1 MISNNVKRFCC
12 EDISLIENYNEAIND
27 DSQVWSC
34 HHRLETHYSD
44 GRRRSDEKDLLIQDL
59 ISLGLYYNR
68 PAKELIFLTNSE
80 HAKVHQ
86 KTRDE
91 RITKDS
97 EIKRIN
103 SINEFWNSDESVEL
117 KRQRSEQL
125 RNHNVNTVMNP
136 ETREKL
142 RVSHLRENLSL
153 ETLQKMSSA
162 SKNRIRKPHSE
173 ATKQKMREKA
183 KLRWTSDE
191 YKLKQH
197 NSHLGNCHS
206 EDERKYISQRVQES
220 MTEDVRKRISDSA
233 KNHVCTNEQKQKIR
247 EKLTGRKFTP
257 ETIEKMSVAR
267 RKYWENKKKNDSDD
281 KYKLF

>member
-12 EDISLIENYNEAIND
+12 DDISLIENYNEAIND

-44 GRRRSDEKDLLIQDL
+44 GRRRSGEKDLLIQDL
-59 ISLGLYYNR
+59 INLGLYYNR

-91 RITKDS
+91 RYTKDS

-103 SINEFWNSDESVEL
+103 SINEFWSSDESAEL

-125 RNHNVNTVMNP
+125 RNHNVNTVMSP

-142 RVSHLRENLSL
+142 RVSHLRENLSD
-153 ETLQKMSSA
+153 ETLKRMSEA
-162 SKNRIRKPHSE
+162 SKNRERNPHSE
-173 ATKQKMREKA
+173 ETISKMSDKA
-183 KLRWTSDE
+183 KLRWQDE
-191 YKLKQH
+191 SYREKQTM
-197 NSHLGNCHS
+197 SHLGHIHN
-206 EDERKYISQRVQES
+206 DEEREYISKRVKES
-220 MTEDVRKRISDSA
+220 MTPEVRKKISDSA
-233 KNHVCTNEQKQKIR
+233 KGRVHTQEQRRKQSERMK
-247 EKLTGRKFTP
+247 GRKFSS
-257 ETIEKMSVAR
+257 ETIQRMSEAR
-267 RKYWENKKKNDSDD
+267 KKYWEDKKK
-281 KYKLF
+281 KV